1 MEEEKGGSVT
11 TPSEVPSNFS
21 AVVAPMVSSFSEN
34 CSLHGPRHL
43 HAVKRLIE

>member
-21 AVVAPMVSSFSEN
+21 AVVAPMVSSFSLKIARSMGLVT
-34 CSLHGPRHL
+34 CMQ
-43 HAVKRLIE
+43 